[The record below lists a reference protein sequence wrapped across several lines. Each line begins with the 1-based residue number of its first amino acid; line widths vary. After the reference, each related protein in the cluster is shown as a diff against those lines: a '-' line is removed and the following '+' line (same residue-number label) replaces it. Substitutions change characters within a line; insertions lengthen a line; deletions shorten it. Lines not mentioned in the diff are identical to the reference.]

1 MLAESEALISP
12 DNQFALWAIM
22 LLLVA
27 SVFRLEKTTLGQK
40 ISGTI
45 MIITFGAI
53 LANFRIIP
61 SQNEVFSSIN
71 GVGVPIAIVLLLF
84 NANLKKIF
92 KESGPTMI
100 AFIFG
105 AIGTTMGTLIGVALL
120 PLGEFEAE
128 LGAIFS
134 ATFIGGSANF
144 AGVANAIGFDDGH
157 VMSVSIAADNVVG
170 VSFMALLIAIPSMK
184 FMVRFFKYDANS
196 DAYSDGGEISEE
208 EKKPFAIERAVA
220 AIGIAFLIVTVS
232 GYLAE
237 VLVEM
242 IPFLQQI
249 GAGSVR
255 LLLLSLITVAM
266 ATYAHDHI
274 IKLTE
279 AFPIGIAIMYL
290 FLGAIGASVDIMTMI
305 QSGMLYA
312 LFAFIILSVHL
323 VVILACCKFFKIGL
337 PEALVGSNACILG
350 PPTAAAMAGAMGW
363 KSLVTPAVLCGT
375 FGYATANFIG
385 VTLFGM
391 LG

>member
-1 MLAESEALISP
+1 MSLISA
-12 DNQFALWAIM
+12 DNDFAMWAIM

-27 SVFRLEKTTLGQK
+27 LVFRLEKTTLGQK

-53 LANFRIIP
+53 LANFKIIP
-61 SQNEVFSSIN
+61 AQNNVFTSIN
-71 GVGVPIAIVLLLF
+71 TVGVPIAIVLLLF

-92 KESGPTMI
+92 KESGPTLI

-105 AIGTTMGTLIGVALL
+105 AIGTILGTLIGVMMLS
-120 PLGEFEAE
+120 LGEFEAE

-134 ATFIGGSANF
+134 ATFIGGSVNF
-144 AGVANAIGFDDGH
+144 VGVANAVGFEDGS
-157 VMSVSIAADNVVG
+157 VMTASIAADNVVG

-184 FMVRFFKYDANS
+184 FMVRYFSYDDNS
-196 DAYSDGGEISEE
+196 NQYDDSDVKGAYDDDN
-208 EKKPFAIERAVA
+208 PFAIERAVVSL
-220 AIGIAFLIVTVS
+220 GIVFLIVAVS
-232 GYLAE
+232 H
-237 VLVEM
+237 VLSVLIVDI
-242 IPFLQQI
+242 IPWLQQI

-266 ATYAHDHI
+266 ATFAHDHVV
-274 IKLTE
+274 KLTE

-290 FLGAIGASVDIMTMI
+290 FLGAIGASLDIPTMI
-305 QSGMLYA
+305 TSGMLFA

-323 VVILACCKFFKIGL
+323 IVILMLSKLFKIGL
-337 PEALVGSNACILG
+337 PEALIGSNACILG

-385 VTLFGM
+385 VTIYGL
-391 LG
+391 LN

>member
-1 MLAESEALISP
+1 MSLISA
-12 DNQFALWAIM
+12 DNDFAMWAIM

-27 SVFRLEKTTLGQK
+27 LVFRLEKTTLGQK

-53 LANFRIIP
+53 LANFKIIP
-61 SQNEVFSSIN
+61 AQNNVFTNIN
-71 GVGVPIAIVLLLF
+71 TIGVPIAIVLLLF

-92 KESGPTMI
+92 KESGPTLV

-105 AIGTTMGTLIGVALL
+105 AIGTTLGTLLGVMLL

-144 AGVANAIGFDDGH
+144 VGVANAIGFEEGS
-157 VMSVSIAADNVVG
+157 VMTASIAADNVVG

-184 FMVRFFKYDANS
+184 FMARYFAYDANS
-196 DAYSDGGEISEE
+196 TDYDDADEAVAKEQ
-208 EKKPFAIERAVA
+208 KPFAIERAVVSL
-220 AIGIAFLIVTVS
+220 GIAFLIVAVS
-232 GYLAE
+232 HLLSLL
-237 VLVEM
+237 LVDL

-274 IKLTE
+274 VKLTE

-290 FLGAIGASVDIMTMI
+290 FLGAIGASVDIPTMI
-305 QSGMLYA
+305 TSGMLFA

-323 VVILACCKFFKIGL
+323 IVILVLSKLFKIGL
-337 PEALVGSNACILG
+337 PEALIGSNACILG

-385 VTLFGM
+385 VTLYGL